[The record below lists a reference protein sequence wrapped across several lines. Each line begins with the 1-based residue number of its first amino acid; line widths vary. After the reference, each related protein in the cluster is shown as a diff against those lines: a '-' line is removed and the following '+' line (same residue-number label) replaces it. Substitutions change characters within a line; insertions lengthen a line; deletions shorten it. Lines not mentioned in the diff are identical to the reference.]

1 MSIQKGIR
9 VSKSERYIAL
19 VEIML
24 SKNLVMRTLINDVEL
39 LIIASTTLCSDSQ
52 NTDGCVEG
60 GSDKVIDVE
69 IDMIAG
75 EDVETVDIVLHSWS

>member
-19 VEIML
+19 VEFIR
-24 SKNLVMRTLINDVEL
+24 SKNLLMRTLINDVEL
-39 LIIASTTLCSDSQ
+39 LIIASTTLSSDSQ
-52 NTDGCVEG
+52 R
-60 GSDKVIDVE
+60 GSNKMIDVE
-69 IDMIAG
+69 IDMIVG